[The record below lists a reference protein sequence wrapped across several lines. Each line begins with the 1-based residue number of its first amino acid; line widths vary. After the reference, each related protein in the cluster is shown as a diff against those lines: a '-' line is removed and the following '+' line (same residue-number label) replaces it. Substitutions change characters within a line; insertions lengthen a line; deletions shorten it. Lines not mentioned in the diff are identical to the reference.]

1 MIKRK
6 GGNKYGAKK
15 TEIDGLKFDSK
26 VEGKFYEHLKQ
37 LKENGDVLEFECQP
51 KYLLQEAFKHHG
63 KTIRKIEYIAD
74 FRVVYANGEEWV
86 YDIKGMK
93 PLADNIIK
101 VKMLKYLNRDMN
113 FSYVKWYQKEW
124 VYF

>member
-15 TEIDGLKFDSK
+15 TEIDNIKFDSK
-26 VEGKFYEHLKQ
+26 VEAQFYEYIKSLKD
-37 LKENGDVLEFECQP
+37 KGEVLEFECQP
-51 KYLLQEAFKHHG
+51 KYLLQDSFKHNG

-93 PLADNIIK
+93 PLPDNIIK
-101 VKMLKYLNRDMN
+101 VKMLKYLNRDIN
-113 FSYVKWYQKEW
+113 FSYVKWYRKEW